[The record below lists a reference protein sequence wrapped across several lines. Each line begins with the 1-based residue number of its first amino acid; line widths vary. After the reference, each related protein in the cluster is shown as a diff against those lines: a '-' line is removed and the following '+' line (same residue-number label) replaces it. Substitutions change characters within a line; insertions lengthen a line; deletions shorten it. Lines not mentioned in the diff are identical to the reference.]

1 MSFFKGLVG
10 ALKWVVTA
18 PFIAIDYAL
27 NALADAGERLR
38 GGVED
43 LIGVRKKK
51 VSRAFGAKEAV
62 NARIRREWLEVGD
75 AQQLKDDGIEYEGEV
90 YYETVH

>member
-1 MSFFKGLVG
+1 MSILG
-10 ALKWVVTA
+10 ALKWIVTA

-38 GGVED
+38 GAVED
-43 LIGVRKKK
+43 LTGVTKKKK
-51 VSRAFGAKEAV
+51 VTGAFGAKEAV

-90 YYETVH
+90 YYETVQ